1 MVQQWHDKA
10 RMPEFRGYE
19 LLRQNISNDLSAL
32 QFEKTVTFG
41 LAKFPRVFLHHW
53 QKQNKDN
60 LFIEKTLNFVVMKQQ
75 MTGQIGRSV
84 NAPFAN

>member
-41 LAKFPRVFLHHW
+41 LAKFPRVFFTSLA
-53 QKQNKDN
+53 
-60 LFIEKTLNFVVMKQQ
+60 KTE
-75 MTGQIGRSV
+75 
-84 NAPFAN
+84 